1 MTATPLLKNIRVLD
15 LTNVLSGPFCGYQLA
30 LLGADVIKIESPE
43 GGDLAR
49 QLGADAGL
57 NKEYLGASFLAQNG
71 SKRSIELNLKNAQD
85 VATFRQLVQTAD
97 VVLENFR
104 PGVMDRLGLGYEA
117 LKSIKKDIV
126 YCAISGF
133 GKDGPLAGA
142 PAYDQIIQGL
152 SGLMSI
158 TGDNET
164 APLRVGYPLCD
175 TLGGMTAAFAICAAL
190 VRRGQSGEGAFLDV
204 SMLDSTLVS
213 MGWIVSNLLIAGQ
226 QPTPMGNENFTAA
239 PSGTFSTGN
248 GLINIAAN
256 KQQQFE
262 MLCDLLDAPE
272 LKTDPR
278 FAERE
283 TRKRNRFALK
293 GLIEQQLANA
303 DAATWEQKFNAAGI
317 PAGQV
322 LNMSQALRQPQ
333 VQHRKLFANVPF
345 GHSNRAELQLARSG
359 FQVDGMATGPATA
372 PPLRGEHREEI
383 LGELAVPANA

>member
-1 MTATPLLKNIRVLD
+1 MTPLLKHIRVLD

-30 LLGADVIKIESPE
+30 LLGADVIKVESPD

-49 QLGADAGL
+49 QLGADTAL

-71 SKRSIELNLKNAQD
+71 SKRSIELNLKAPED
-85 VATFRQLVQTAD
+85 VETFKKLVETAD

-117 LKSIKKDIV
+117 LKAIKSDIV

-158 TGDNET
+158 TGDSET

-175 TLGGMTAAFAICAAL
+175 TLGGITAAFAICAAL

-239 PSGTFSTGN
+239 PSGTFSTGE
-248 GLINIAAN
+248 GPINIAAN
-256 KQQQFE
+256 KQEQFE
-262 MLCDLLDAPE
+262 KLCDLIGASE
-272 LKTDPR
+272 LKTDAR
-278 FAERE
+278 FAERDA
-283 TRKRNRFALK
+283 RKRNRFALK
-293 GLIEQQLANA
+293 GLIEQQLATA
-303 DAATWEQKFNAAGI
+303 DARTWEKKFNEAGI

-322 LNMSQALRQPQ
+322 LSISQALNQPQ
-333 VQHRKLFANVPF
+333 VQHRNLFASVPF
-345 GHSNRAELQLARSG
+345 GNANRASLQLARSG
-359 FQVDGMATGPATA
+359 FQVDGKATGPATA
-372 PPLRGEHREEI
+372 PPLRGQHSEEI
-383 LGELAVPANA
+383 LSELTTHSAA

>member
-1 MTATPLLKNIRVLD
+1 MTNTPLLKNIRILD
-15 LTNVLSGPFCGYQLA
+15 LTNVLSGPFCGYQMA
-30 LLGADVIKIESPE
+30 LLGADVIKVESPE

-71 SKRSIELNLKNAQD
+71 SKRSIELNLKKPED
-85 VATFRQLVQTAD
+85 VTIFKRLVETAD

-117 LKSIKKDIV
+117 LKAIKSDIV

-190 VRRGQSGEGAFLDV
+190 VRRGQSGEGAFVDV

-239 PSGTFSTGN
+239 PSGTFSTGD

-262 MLCDLLDAPE
+262 MLCDLIGAPE
-272 LKTDPR
+272 LKTDAR

-293 GLIEQQLANA
+293 GLIEQQLATA
-303 DAATWEQKFNAAGI
+303 DAPTWEKKFNEAGI

-322 LNMSQALRQPQ
+322 LNISQALNQPQ
-333 VQHRKLFANVPF
+333 VQHRNLFANVPF
-345 GHSNRAELQLARSG
+345 GNANRAELQLARSG
-359 FQVDGMATGPATA
+359 FQIDGKATGPATA
-372 PPLRGEHREEI
+372 PPLRGQHNEEI
-383 LGELAVPANA
+383 LRELTVATGA

>member
-1 MTATPLLKNIRVLD
+1 MTPLLKHIRVLD

-30 LLGADVIKIESPE
+30 LLGADVIKVESPD

-49 QLGADAGL
+49 QLGADTAL

-71 SKRSIELNLKNAQD
+71 SKRSIELNLKAPED
-85 VATFRQLVQTAD
+85 VETFKKLVETAD

-117 LKSIKKDIV
+117 LKAIKSDIV

-158 TGDNET
+158 TGDSET

-175 TLGGMTAAFAICAAL
+175 TLGGITAAFAICAAL

-239 PSGTFSTGN
+239 PSGTFSTGE
-248 GLINIAAN
+248 GPINIAAN
-256 KQQQFE
+256 KQEQFE
-262 MLCDLLDAPE
+262 KLCDLIGASE
-272 LKTDPR
+272 LKTDAR
-278 FAERE
+278 FAERDA
-283 TRKRNRFALK
+283 RKRNRFALK
-293 GLIEQQLANA
+293 GLIEQQLATA
-303 DAATWEQKFNAAGI
+303 DARTWEKKFNEAGI

-322 LNMSQALRQPQ
+322 LSISQALNQPQ
-333 VQHRKLFANVPF
+333 VQHRNLFASVPF
-345 GHSNRAELQLARSG
+345 GNVNRASLQLARSG
-359 FQVDGMATGPATA
+359 FQVDGKATGPATA
-372 PPLRGEHREEI
+372 PPLRGQHSEEI
-383 LGELAVPANA
+383 LSELTTHSAA

>member
-158 TGDNET
+158 TGDSDT

>member
-1 MTATPLLKNIRVLD
+1 MTAAPLLKNIRVLD

-158 TGDNET
+158 TGDSDT

>member
-158 TGDNET
+158 TGDSDT
-164 APLRVGYPLCD
+164 APLRVGYPLCG